1 MEDKPT
7 SPFESVLVSCPAC
20 GKGFLEQRINPGSY
34 RVTSSDTDFYPAQ
47 RVWLHPDLSHLSPL
61 AYFMQTCPSCF
72 FTTEANETIFQMG
85 PQLASEN
92 IQQKLQIERHLDQIE
107 KPGSFLDKLA
117 AGYKT
122 GSQAYS
128 RIVIK
133 FLLGIYDEK
142 LKDQYSNYNLARYY
156 LRLAWVFRESHLS
169 EPDEN
174 QTERGLL
181 KENLQKL
188 SQQHKKYLGQAEKLR
203 ELLEEEFLTVDPGPH
218 NYSDSGPHYQE
229 ILKSLEEQVL
239 PAGQKTDDLLAFLN
253 DKVGFADEIDS
264 LISPGD
270 FNLASFLLDLK
281 SVWPG
286 VPLNET
292 EALKF
297 SLSYYNQYFD
307 SLPERT
313 SLGPQVQT
321 AYLMGEL
328 FRRVG
333 EYPQS
338 RKFFSLAI
346 SLGENC
352 LQKEKETYRSAFAR
366 KIIDLASQQ
375 QSLMEKEQQNL
386 RP

>member
-7 SPFESVLVSCPAC
+7 SPFESVLASCPAC
-20 GKGFLEQRINPGSY
+20 GKGFLEQRLNPGSY

-47 RVWLHPDLSHLSPL
+47 RVWLHSDLSHISPL

-72 FTTEANETIFQMG
+72 FTGEANETIFQMG
-85 PQLASEN
+85 PPASEN
-92 IQQKLQIERHLDQIE
+92 YQQKLQIERHLNQIE

-117 AGYKT
+117 TAYKT
-122 GSQAYS
+122 CPQAYS
-128 RIVIK
+128 RVVIK

-169 EPDEN
+169 DPNEN
-174 QTERGLL
+174 QTEKGML
-181 KENLQKL
+181 KGNLEKL

-203 ELLEEEFLTVDPGPH
+203 GLLEQEFLTVDPGPPD
-218 NYSDSGPHYQE
+218 YSDSGSGYQE

-264 LISPGD
+264 LTSLGD
-270 FNLASFLLDLK
+270 FNLASFLLDSK

-292 EALKF
+292 VALKF

-307 SLPERT
+307 SLPEGAN
-313 SLGPQVQT
+313 LGPQVQT
-321 AYLMGEL
+321 AYLIGEL

-346 SLGENC
+346 SLGETC

-366 KIIDLASQQ
+366 KIIDLANRQ
-375 QSLMEKEQQNL
+375 QSLIEKKQQDL